1 VLLGLGLALRIA
13 EDAGVGPLPVMHGF
27 AAWFVPLLGAF
38 ELRRIVRTLAFVGRR
53 RQLRGEYRTPLAAAA
68 MVVPNGDPRDSDPS
82 LLGRMHDITTGGVG
96 FELSR
101 PLLVGTLADLTV
113 QLPNVSGEPI
123 PTRLE
128 VAVRSCLA
136 HGQEWRIGA
145 AIVGCE
151 EEDRRRVL
159 SYCNVVW
166 PYRRLRGEN
175 EGAPAH
181 PAPSLDQARVPFMPR
196 EATSA

>member
-1 VLLGLGLALRIA
+1 
-13 EDAGVGPLPVMHGF
+13 
-27 AAWFVPLLGAF
+27 
-38 ELRRIVRTLAFVGRR
+38 
-53 RQLRGEYRTPLAAAA
+53 
-68 MVVPNGDPRDSDPS
+68 
-82 LLGRMHDITTGGVG
+82 MHDITTGGMG

-101 PLLVGTLADLTV
+101 PLPVGTLADLTV
-113 QLPNVSGEPI
+113 QLPDVSGEPV

-145 AIVGCE
+145 AIVACE
-151 EEDRRRVL
+151 EEDRRGVL

-175 EGAPAH
+175 EVAPDLL
-181 PAPSLDQARVPFMPR
+181 APSLEQASISFVPR
-196 EATSA
+196 EATPA

>member
-1 VLLGLGLALRIA
+1 
-13 EDAGVGPLPVMHGF
+13 
-27 AAWFVPLLGAF
+27 VPLLGAF

-53 RQLRGEYRTPLAAAA
+53 RQLRGEYRTPIAAAA
-68 MVVPNGDPRDSDPS
+68 VIVPGGDLPDNAPS
-82 LLGRMHDITTGGVG
+82 LLGRMHDITTNGVG

-101 PLLVGTLADLTV
+101 PLPVGTLAELTV
-113 QLPNVSGEPI
+113 QLPGVSGEPI

-128 VAVRSCLA
+128 VAVRSCLE

-145 AIVGCE
+145 AIVACV

-166 PYRRLRGEN
+166 PYRRLRGES
-175 EGAPAH
+175 EFASTAV
-181 PAPSLDQARVPFMPR
+181 PSSHDQTSISLMPR